1 MINKLFKAGIL
12 IATLMLP
19 VVFFVGPHFLGENK
33 FGLPRFGGL
42 SLKTNK
48 VSEGFVFQDSVYHQV
63 VDYSFIDEDSLSF
76 SFNTFNKKI
85 KVVSVF
91 SIHSDTEYAQI
102 ISNLTRLSAVYL
114 NQESVGLLTIS
125 VEPENDKPSLIKKY
139 KNLFEI
145 DNSNWKFLTTND
157 KLSLNDF
164 LKNELFIGSNLDY
177 SLINNFFKSQTLVLI
192 DKSNVIRG
200 YYDGTRLEDVDD
212 LIGAIKILQSEYE

>member
-1 MINKLFKAGIL
+1 M
-12 IATLMLP
+12 
-19 VVFFVGPHFLGENK
+19 
-33 FGLPRFGGL
+33 
-42 SLKTNK
+42 
-48 VSEGFVFQDSVYHQV
+48 
-63 VDYSFIDEDSLSF
+63 
-76 SFNTFNKKI
+76 
-85 KVVSVF
+85 F